1 MRILDRK
8 EIEVDTTIIEEE
20 EVDVEVSSEP
30 AAEATP
36 ASAAHGLGG
45 FEFELPLGYVDG
57 DGLVHRTAVLRKMTG
72 KDEAIMADRRNRNSA
87 ARMVSELL
95 ASCLVSLGTIER
107 PSVAVAADLYSAD
120 RYFLLLKLRE
130 ITFGPELNA
139 TYACPTCR
147 ESMSLVEEIPELK
160 VTRLAAGE
168 LPEDI
173 FVELDDGYVDREGEV
188 YRTIVFRYPRGTDEE
203 KIAASSREN
212 ASRGKNALMARCIV
226 ALGDMPRSR
235 IEALGT
241 SIFNDLTLG
250 DRALIDEALNED
262 GPGVDM
268 TRSISCLGCGRDYEV
283 TLDLSNFL
291 RRS

>member
-8 EIEVDTTIIEEE
+8 ETDVDATIIEEQ
-20 EVDVEVSSEP
+20 EVETPSEP
-30 AAEATP
+30 IAEELP
-36 ASAAHGLGG
+36 APARRQSG
-45 FEFELPLGYVDG
+45 FEFELPIGYVDE
-57 DGLVHRTAVLRKMTG
+57 DGRVHRSAVLRKMTG

-95 ASCLVSLGTIER
+95 SSCLLSLGTIER
-107 PSVAVAADLYSAD
+107 PSVQIAGALYSAD

-147 ESMSLVEEIPELK
+147 ESVSLVEEIPELT
-160 VTRLAAGE
+160 VTRLGASE

-173 FVELDDGYVDREGEV
+173 VVELEDGYVDRDGEL
-188 YRTIVFRYPRGTDEE
+188 YRTVVFRYPRGTDEE
-203 KIAASSREN
+203 KVAVSSREN
-212 ASRGKNALMARCIV
+212 ASRGKNALMTRCIV
-226 ALGDMPRSR
+226 SLGDMPESR
-235 IEALGT
+235 IQILGT

-250 DRALIDEALNED
+250 DRAIIDAALNES

-268 TRSISCLGCGRDYEV
+268 TRNITCLGCGRDYEV